1 MTLRIIKQD
10 TAEYR
15 QMIALRITALLE
27 PIGVPAHY
35 IVPEKEKDDILIAA
49 LEEEEIIGCC
59 ILTTAG
65 EGQLQLRQMAVRP
78 DYQGKGIGAQI
89 INFAE
94 KIAIENGFCML
105 TMNARNPVIGFYEKC
120 GYKITG
126 KEFFEVGIAH
136 HKMEKEIRLM
146 PLI

>member
-1 MTLRIIKQD
+1 MTIRIIEQG
-10 TAEYR
+10 TPEYKK
-15 QMIALRITALLE
+15 MIALRISALLE

-49 LEEEEIIGCC
+49 LEEQDIIGCC

-65 EGQLQLRQMAVRP
+65 EGQVQLRQMAVRP
-78 DYQGKGIGAQI
+78 DYQGKSIGAQI

-94 KIAIENGFCML
+94 KIAREKGFSKL

-120 GYKITG
+120 GYEITG
-126 KEFFEVGIAH
+126 NEFYEVDIAH
-136 HKMEKEIRLM
+136 HKMQKNLA
-146 PLI
+146 